1 MDLAV
6 KISDFQQ
13 SHYAAAVSLG
23 RFPPVASLSRRIAG
37 FAMLRTVTLLAEQET
52 QDAQDTA
59 SSLQPA
65 RSEVNNS

>member
-37 FAMLRTVTLLAEQET
+37 FAMLRTVTLLAEQE
-52 QDAQDTA
+52 A
-59 SSLQPA
+59 
-65 RSEVNNS
+65 